1 MIPTAADTMGPTSAR
16 LVDAAKA
23 IAGPAGAT
31 TTIVAGCPASRIEVV
46 LAFVRVWR
54 QRRRHRCQLAAMNE
68 RELQDIGICRSEIAN
83 EIGKPFW
90 RA

>member
-1 MIPTAADTMGPTSAR
+1 VLA
-16 LVDAAKA
+16 V
-23 IAGPAGAT
+23 
-31 TTIVAGCPASRIEVV
+31 IEVI

-54 QRRRHRCQLAAMNE
+54 ERRRTRRQLAVMSE

-90 RA
+90 RAFEAANALR